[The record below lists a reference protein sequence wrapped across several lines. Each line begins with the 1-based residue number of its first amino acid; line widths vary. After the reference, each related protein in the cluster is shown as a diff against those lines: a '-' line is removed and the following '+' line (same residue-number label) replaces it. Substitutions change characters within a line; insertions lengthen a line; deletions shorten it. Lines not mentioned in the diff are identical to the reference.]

1 MSAHNHLFMPVV
13 REAKKMIDSGAIG
26 RIFWLRSQDCFRAGG
41 DRDPFAGSW
50 RASLKTQGG
59 GELID
64 TGYHPSYRL
73 LYLAGSPLVSVHG
86 AVGRFVQHIEG
97 EDTASVHVRF
107 ATGAIGEILTSWA
120 FPLPHGSHQ
129 IHVIGESGQ
138 LFGSENTL
146 YHLPRGGASEPS
158 KQVFEPVKTFEAEI
172 GHFADCLRNGTRP
185 IHSVAEVR
193 AVLELILKAC
203 QSDAGWQ
210 ENAAMKV

>member
-1 MSAHNHLFMPVV
+1 M
-13 REAKKMIDSGAIG
+13 
-26 RIFWLRSQDCFRAGG
+26 
-41 DRDPFAGSW
+41 
-50 RASLKTQGG
+50 
-59 GELID
+59 
-64 TGYHPSYRL
+64 
-73 LYLAGSPLVSVHG
+73 
-86 AVGRFVQHIEG
+86 GRFVQPIEG

-107 ATGAIGEILTSWA
+107 ANGAIGEILTSWA

-146 YHLPRGGASEPS
+146 YHLARGGVSEPT

-185 IHSVAEVR
+185 IHSVAEGG

-210 ENAAMKV
+210 ENAALKV